1 MRWICILFFL
11 TCYSLFS
18 QEQRSISTAFPF
30 LLLSTDAIA
39 SGKGDIGIASKPDVF
54 SQHWNSAKYVFSE
67 HPMKIGM
74 GYTPY
79 LNSLVRDIFLGNI
92 SYYWKNNRSAWATSL
107 KYFSIGDVTL
117 TQDFGSE
124 TYILGDFRPAEF
136 AFDVSYNLKL
146 SEYFAMGVL
155 ARYLRSDLRLPT
167 DEKSVGSGFSFDIS
181 GYYKSKEHLLGKYFG
196 KYAFGFQLSNIGKK
210 VKYDD
215 LGKEFFIPTNLKIGS
230 MYSLQTEMLNEFSLL
245 VEFNKLLVPTLSQG
259 NDDVDFLQGIF
270 KSFSDAPN
278 GFSEELQEISWA
290 LGFEYV
296 YDKSLFLRTGY
307 FNQHKNKGDRKYIT
321 LGAGFAMRS
330 WQLDFSYLIPTTQTE
345 NPLRNSLRVCL
356 QYSF

>member
-1 MRWICILFFL
+1 MRFVYTLFFIN
-11 TCYSLFS
+11 CFCLFS
-18 QEQRSISTAFPF
+18 QEQRPISTAFPF

-39 SGKGDIGIASKPDVF
+39 SGKGDIGVASKPDVF

-67 HPMKIGM
+67 RPMKIGM

-79 LNSLVRDIFLGNI
+79 LNSLVRDIFLGSA

-117 TQDFGSE
+117 AQDFGSD

-146 SEYFAMGVL
+146 SESFAMGVL

-181 GYYKSKEHLLGKYFG
+181 GYYQSKEHLFGKYFG
-196 KYAFGFQLSNIGKK
+196 KYTFGFQLSNIGKK
-210 VKYDD
+210 IKYDD
-215 LGKEFFIPTNLKIGS
+215 LGKEFFIPTNLRLGS
-230 MYSLQTEMLNEFSLL
+230 MYSLQTDMRNEFSFL
-245 VEFNKLLVPTLSQG
+245 VEINKLLVPSSLPES
-259 NDDVDFLQGIF
+259 NNVDFLQGIF
-270 KSFSDAPN
+270 ESFTDAPA

-296 YDKSLFLRTGY
+296 YDETLFLRTGY
-307 FNQHKNKGDRKYIT
+307 FDQHKNKGDRKYIT
-321 LGAGFAMRS
+321 LGAGFAMS
-330 WQLDFSYLIPTTQTE
+330 AWQFDFSYLLPTTRTA
-345 NPLRNSLRVCL
+345 NPLVKTFRICL
-356 QYSF
+356 GYSF